1 MRLPVRTRRPDTQP
15 GLTGRARVVGRTAG
29 RREAALRGLRR
40 GEVLVLE
47 RTDLDRATA
56 QAAIDAGA
64 AAVVNASSS
73 ISGRYP
79 TLGAGLLADAGV
91 VHLDRVGVAVLDA
104 VRDGTVVRIHEGRLH
119 VEGSS
124 DADGAASSFEG
135 RVLDA
140 SSVVDLQARART
152 SMSAHLES
160 LTLHTGEFL
169 KREHRLLLHG
179 AGLPD
184 PTTSLAG
191 RPVVVVA
198 AGHEHRAELRA
209 VRAFV
214 REQRPVVIGVDTGA
228 VVATDVG
235 MKPDV
240 VVVSAPGDDR
250 GLPPAAVLRHAG
262 DVVLVEPRGGSGGS
276 GTATADTAD
285 RLARLG
291 LTPLTVRTSATPED
305 TALLLAHHR
314 GASAVVGVGMHAT
327 LEELLDGER
336 PGLGSTH
343 LTRLEIGPRLVDA
356 AALPGVYAGRVGL
369 RHVVGVL
376 LVGLLAL
383 LAAILV
389 TPVGQ
394 EWAAAAVDAV
404 AGLVRTLVGAVR

>member
-15 GLTGRARVVGRTAG
+15 GLTGRARVVGRAAS
-29 RREAALRGLRR
+29 RREAALQGLRR
-40 GEVLVLE
+40 GEVLVVD

-56 QAAIDAGA
+56 QAAIDAGV

-104 VRDGTVVRIHEGRLH
+104 VRDGTTVRIHDGRLH
-119 VEGSS
+119 V
-124 DADGAASSFEG
+124 DGATDPDGAGSSFEG

-191 RPVVVVA
+191 RPVVVVG

-235 MKPDV
+235 MKPDL

-250 GLPPAAVLRHAG
+250 GLPPAAVLRHAD
-262 DVVLVEPRGGSGGS
+262 DVVLVEPRGGSS
-276 GTATADTAD
+276 AATADTAD
-285 RLARLG
+285 RLSRLG

-314 GASAVVGVGMHAT
+314 GASAVVGVGMRAT
-327 LEELLDGER
+327 LEELLDGDR
-336 PGLGSTH
+336 PGLGSSH

-394 EWAAAAVDAV
+394 EWAAAAVESL
-404 AGLVRTLVGAVR
+404 AGLVRRLVGMLR

>member
-1 MRLPVRTRRPDTQP
+1 MRTRRPDTQP
-15 GLTGRARVVGRTAG
+15 GLTGRARVVGRAVG
-29 RREAALRGLRR
+29 RRDTTLRGMRR
-40 GEVLVLE
+40 GDVLVLD

-56 QAAIDAGA
+56 QAAIDAGV

-73 ISGRYP
+73 ISGRFP

-91 VHLDRVGVAVLDA
+91 VHLDRVGVRVLDA
-104 VRDGTVVRIHEGRLH
+104 VRDGAEVRIHEGRLH
-119 VEGSS
+119 AEGS
-124 DADGAASSFEG
+124 DPLEG

-140 SSVVDLQARART
+140 ASVVELQGEART

-169 KREHRLLLHG
+169 RREHRLLLHG

-184 PTTSLAG
+184 PSTTMAG
-191 RPVVVVA
+191 RPVVVVG

-228 VVATDVG
+228 VVASDVG
-235 MKPDV
+235 MPPDV
-240 VVVSAPGDDR
+240 VVVSAPDDDR
-250 GLPPAAVLRHAG
+250 GLPPAAVLRRAS
-262 DVVLVEPRGGSGGS
+262 DVVLVEPRGG
-276 GTATADTAD
+276 TAGDTDA

-291 LTPLTVRTSATPED
+291 LTPLTLRTAATPED
-305 TALLLAHHR
+305 AALLLAHHR
-314 GASAVVGVGMHAT
+314 GASAVVGVGMRAT
-327 LEELLDGER
+327 LEELLDGDR
-336 PGLGSTH
+336 PGLGSSH
-343 LTRLEIGPRLVDA
+343 LTRLEIGPKLVDA

-383 LAAILV
+383 LAAVLV

-394 EWAAAAVDAV
+394 EWAAAGVDVV
-404 AGLVRTLVGAVR
+404 ADLVRTVRESIR